1 MKSKLIAVAVLV
13 LSVVC
18 NAASAAAVPPG
29 RDVRILFCDCGG
41 GLTEN
46 SVIQPFNDW
55 YIGVGFNK
63 TSVKEMMLKGWKLAS
78 IVPMNAKQLY
88 IAFTK

>member
-1 MKSKLIAVAVLV
+1 MKKLIATVVLM

-18 NAASAAAVPPG
+18 TATPAAAVPVG
-29 RDVRILFCDCGG
+29 RDVRILFCDCGAG
-41 GLTEN
+41 FTED

-55 YIGVGFNK
+55 YLGIGFKK
-63 TSVKEMMLKGWKLAS
+63 TSVRQMMLSGWKLAS

-88 IAFTK
+88 ITFTK